1 MLNKVLIYTCPELRN
16 TIHLKIDDTDVDL
29 SSVTSKSLY
38 KALKMVKQ
46 TPFAQKR
53 FQDQFLDVQF
63 DQKKK
68 LENSNVRFWTTLF
81 SWMKSYSR
89 FKMIDLPQ

>member
-46 TPFAQKR
+46 TPPFAQKR
-53 FQDQFLDVQF
+53 FQDQFPDVQF

-68 LENSNVRFWTTLF
+68 TREFQCKVLNNIVFMNEKLL
-81 SWMKSYSR
+81 K
-89 FKMIDLPQ
+89 I